1 MNMSEEFTPNV
12 FHLAQCIGALRIEV
26 RTGLKHSRGS
36 VLQMVRV
43 AYGIRSRSKVDALA
57 ALEALYLE
65 VTGEEFGWRSAVSS

>member
-1 MNMSEEFTPNV
+1 MNEEFTPNV

-36 VLQMVRV
+36 ILQMVRV
-43 AYGIRSRSKVDALA
+43 AYGIKARTKVAALE

-65 VTGEEFGWRSAVSS
+65 ETGHAFGDRSGVLS